1 MCVCVRVC
9 VWCSE
14 LNVWKSSVRQCSKGV
29 YVLNGA
35 RGETRDCL
43 LESNESAAATVQ
55 DPGSCCS
62 VLSTLLHPLFL
73 LISQVIT
80 LLSAFLEVNILSM
93 PRKSVLNVHA
103 HSTGSELVMRSNQ
116 IQRNVVAAATTV
128 VGESQRESQRE
139 REPETE
145 RDRQTDRER
154 ERERERD

>member
-1 MCVCVRVC
+1 M
-9 VWCSE
+9 
-14 LNVWKSSVRQCSKGV
+14 
-29 YVLNGA
+29 LNGA

-80 LLSAFLEVNILSM
+80 ILSAFLEVNILSM

-139 REPETE
+139 REPERARESQRSREPE
-145 RDRQTDRER
+145 RKEKA
-154 ERERERD
+154 ESHSSMMV